1 MNFMYQRFYGLKE
14 KPFQIVPSPD
24 FLYMSPAHESALT
37 YLEYGLMEN
46 VGFILLTGEVG
57 TGKTTLVR
65 YIMDR
70 YKYEKEIS
78 VIFNTNVTVND
89 LIALVLRSFE
99 LEPENGNKARNLERF
114 HQFLIQK
121 YAENR
126 QILLIIDEAQ
136 NLSDEA
142 LEEVRMFSNL
152 QSDDQNLLQIML
164 VGQPELKEKL
174 QEPRHRPFAQRI
186 SVNFF
191 LSGLTGQQTRSYIAY
206 RLEKAGGKSDIFSP
220 EAIDMI
226 YHASSGI
233 PRSIN
238 LLCDTALVYG
248 FGYDLKSIDADV
260 IKQVIKDKGGIGI
273 KNEAFQSPE
282 DALLSSSEEKEDEF
296 HADRT
301 QFPDNAAVRS
311 LQNQLDALAGM
322 ISDLQERTGA
332 IEENMESELRNL
344 LIQERRRSDR
354 LLSAYSRLK
363 MKHDNLLKVWLNER
377 K

>member
-1 MNFMYQRFYGLKE
+1 MYQRFYGLKE

-186 SVNFF
+186 AVNFF

-282 DALLSSSEEKEDEF
+282 DALLISSEEKEDEF

-377 K
+377 N

>member
-1 MNFMYQRFYGLKE
+1 M
-14 KPFQIVPSPD
+14 
-24 FLYMSPAHESALT
+24 T

>member
-1 MNFMYQRFYGLKE
+1 MYQRFYGLKE

-186 SVNFF
+186 AVNFF

>member
-1 MNFMYQRFYGLKE
+1 MYQRFYGFKE

-78 VIFNTNVTVND
+78 VIFNTNVTVNE
-89 LIALVLRSFE
+89 LITLVMRSFE
-99 LEPENGNKARNLERF
+99 LKPENGNKARNLEIF

-142 LEEVRMFSNL
+142 LEEIRMFSNL

-174 QEPRHRPFAQRI
+174 QKPRHRPFAQRI
-186 SVNFF
+186 AVNFF

-273 KNEAFQSPE
+273 KNEAFKSP
-282 DALLSSSEEKEDEF
+282 DGALLSPSEGEEDES

-301 QFPDNAAVRS
+301 QFPDNAGDQS
-311 LQNQLDALAGM
+311 LQNQLDMLAGM
-322 ISDLQERTGA
+322 IRDLQERTGA
-332 IEENMESELRNL
+332 IEEKMESELRNL
-344 LIQERRRSDR
+344 LIQERKRSDR

-363 MKHDNLLKVWLNER
+363 MKHDNLLKVWQNER
-377 K
+377 N

>member
-1 MNFMYQRFYGLKE
+1 MYQRFYGLKE

-282 DALLSSSEEKEDEF
+282 DALLISSEEKEDEF

>member
-1 MNFMYQRFYGLKE
+1 MYQRFYGLKE

-78 VIFNTNVTVND
+78 VIFNTNVTVNE

-186 SVNFF
+186 AVNFF

-273 KNEAFQSPE
+273 KNEAFKSPE
-282 DALLSSSEEKEDEF
+282 DALLSSSEEKEDES

-311 LQNQLDALAGM
+311 LQNQLDMLAGM

>member
-1 MNFMYQRFYGLKE
+1 MYQRFYGFKE

-89 LIALVLRSFE
+89 LMALVLRSFE
-99 LEPENGNKARNLERF
+99 LKPENGNKARNLEIF

-142 LEEVRMFSNL
+142 LEEIRMFSNL

-174 QEPRHRPFAQRI
+174 QKPRHRPFAQRI
-186 SVNFF
+186 AVNFF

-238 LLCDTALVYG
+238 LLSDTALVYG

-273 KNEAFQSPE
+273 KNEAFKSP
-282 DALLSSSEEKEDEF
+282 DGALLSPSEGEEDES

-301 QFPDNAAVRS
+301 QFPDNAGDQS
-311 LQNQLDALAGM
+311 LQNQLDMLAGM
-322 ISDLQERTGA
+322 IRDLQERTGA
-332 IEENMESELRNL
+332 IEENMENELRNL
-344 LIQERRRSDR
+344 LIQERKRSDR

-363 MKHDNLLKVWLNER
+363 MKHDNLVKAWQIER
-377 K
+377 N

>member
-1 MNFMYQRFYGLKE
+1 MYQRFYGLKE

-186 SVNFF
+186 AVNFF

-273 KNEAFQSPE
+273 KNEAFKSPE
-282 DALLSSSEEKEDEF
+282 DALLSSSEEKEDES

>member
-1 MNFMYQRFYGLKE
+1 MYQRFYGFKE

-78 VIFNTNVTVND
+78 VIFNTNVTVNE
-89 LIALVLRSFE
+89 LITLVMRSFE
-99 LEPENGNKARNLERF
+99 LKPENGNKARNLEIF

-121 YAENR
+121 YAENKH
-126 QILLIIDEAQ
+126 ILLIIDEAQ

-142 LEEVRMFSNL
+142 LEEIRMFSNL
-152 QSDDQNLLQIML
+152 QSDDQNLIQIML

-174 QEPRHRPFAQRI
+174 QKPRHRPFAQRI
-186 SVNFF
+186 AVNFF

-273 KNEAFQSPE
+273 KNEAFNSPE
-282 DALLSSSEEKEDEF
+282 ADLLRSSEGKEDES
-296 HADRT
+296 HADQT
-301 QFPDNAAVRS
+301 QFPENAAVRS
-311 LQNQLDALAGM
+311 LQNQLAMLAGM
-322 ISDLQERTGA
+322 IRDLQERTGA
-332 IEENMESELRNL
+332 IEEKMESELRNL
-344 LIQERRRSDR
+344 LIQERKRSDR

-363 MKHDNLLKVWLNER
+363 MKHDNLLKVWQNER
-377 K
+377 N